1 MSLAAGP
8 DMDAAIS
15 LDRTGKMTLP
25 AQPVRGVVVAAPF
38 LGSVR
43 TIPQPINLLMN
54 VGVFPDGRVETGD
67 TPSKPGECV
76 VCKAWVD
83 SVVALSACPQE
94 FHPVADWYP
103 TDLHVGIYEAA

>member
-1 MSLAAGP
+1 
-8 DMDAAIS
+8 MDEATS
-15 LDRTGKMTLP
+15 LDQNGKMILR
-25 AQPVRGVVVAAPF
+25 AQPVRGVVVTAPF

-43 TIPQPINLLMN
+43 TIPQPINLFMN

-67 TPSKPGECV
+67 NFSKPGDCV

-83 SVVALSACPQE
+83 GVVALSACAQE

-103 TDLHVGIYEAA
+103 SGLQVGIYEAA